1 MSNTQRGGVRLG
13 AGRKPIDPKLK
24 KKAYKIYI
32 NEILK
37 KDIESIGVGKN
48 FSEKTID
55 LINFALQMRKDNLK

>member
-1 MSNTQRGGVRLG
+1 MSNTQRGGFRLG
-13 AGRKPIDPKLK
+13 AGRKLIDPKLK

-37 KDIESIGVGKN
+37 KEIEYIGVGKN

-55 LINFALQMRKDNLK
+55 LINFALQMRKENLK